1 MKEKMRVEG
10 AGGGNLLSNIK
21 AQGLSTNAIILIIL
35 GIVVLIVLVLG
46 FTMGWNKILPFFP
59 SNNVENIKTT
69 CNTACSTASMYDF
82 CTLPRTLKA
91 PDIPGGAKEFVGNC
105 SFFST
110 NKDYLKY
117 GIETCSSV
125 TCAAP

>member
-1 MKEKMRVEG
+1 MKGKRD
-10 AGGGNLLSNIK
+10 GGMGVFFNTK
-21 AQGLSTNAIILIIL
+21 GQGLSTNAIILIIL
-35 GIVVLIVLVLG
+35 GIVVLVILILG
-46 FTMGWNKILPFFP
+46 FTIGWSKILPFFP

-69 CNTACSTASMYDF
+69 CGTACSTASTYDF

-91 PDIPGGAKEFVGNC
+91 SDLPAGGKEFVGNC

-110 NKDYLKY
+110 DANYLKY

-125 TCAAP
+125 TCPAP

>member
-1 MKEKMRVEG
+1 MRHKKG
-10 AGGGNLLSNIK
+10 GGGGNLFSNIK

-35 GIVVLIVLVLG
+35 GIIVLVVLVLG
-46 FTMGWNKILPFFP
+46 FTIGWNKILPFFP

-69 CNTACSTASMYDF
+69 CNTACSTANTYDF
-82 CTLPRTLKA
+82 CSLSRTLKA
-91 PDIPGGAKEFVGNC
+91 SDLPKGGKEFVGNC

-110 NKDYLKY
+110 EAAYLKY

-125 TCAAP
+125 SCPTP